1 MKKTPNDELRFAK
14 AIEDIAPPPIDI
26 LFGLTNSCNHR
37 CIFCSYRKAISK
49 PVHLSIEKAID
60 FLKQAHELG
69 VKECG
74 FGATDEPFMSK
85 ILEDC
90 VLQAKKNGFE
100 YVWIST
106 NGALATKSRIE
117 KLFINGL
124 DSIKFSIG
132 AGVAKTYKKVHGKN
146 DFDKVIQNVK
156 DCSVLRKQINPNAK
170 IFASLAETS
179 ISKNEGIILENLLK
193 DFVDK
198 VYIIKAV
205 NQGGEMYD
213 EASKDIVNKEEKLW
227 TKYKAAIKNYVVN
240 TVCPYPFKR
249 ISITAH
255 GYLSACCVDMKNELI
270 VADLNKIPLAKAWN
284 SEKIQRIRTYLL
296 NKNIPQNIK
305 CYNCINNT
313 NYKVQ
318 PI

>member
-1 MKKTPNDELRFAK
+1 MECSNDELHFVK
-14 AIEDIAPPPIDI
+14 AIEDIAPQPLDI

-37 CIFCSYRKAISK
+37 CIFCQYRRTIPK
-49 PVHLSIEKAID
+49 PIHLSIEKVMN
-60 FLKQAHELG
+60 FLKQAYELG

-74 FGATDEPFMSK
+74 FGLMDEPFMSK

-90 VLQAKKNGFE
+90 ILQAKRIGFE
-100 YVWIST
+100 YVWINT
-106 NGALATKSRIE
+106 NGALAIKNRIE

-124 DSIKFSIG
+124 NSIKFSIG
-132 AGVAKTYKKVHGKN
+132 SGVAETYKKIHGKN

-170 IFASLAETS
+170 IFVSFAETL

-198 VYIIKAV
+198 IYIVKAV
-205 NQGGEMYD
+205 NQGGGMYD
-213 EASKDIVNKEEKLW
+213 EANKGIVYKEEKLW
-227 TKYKAAIKNYVVN
+227 QKYKDASKNYITD

-249 ISITAH
+249 FSITAQ
-255 GYLSACCVDMKNELI
+255 GLLSACCVDMKNELV
-270 VADLNKIPLAKAWN
+270 VADLNKISLEEAWN
-284 SEKIQRIRTYLL
+284 SEKYKRIRTYLL
-296 NKNIPQNIK
+296 NKNIPQNVK
-305 CYNCINNT
+305 CYNCLNNT
-313 NYKVQ
+313 NHEIL